1 MQKMLDQPLSC
12 GGQLIYGNYIFFFF
26 NVSESCRYLG
36 KELTRKRKQTVQRP

>member
-12 GGQLIYGNYIFFFF
+12 GRQLIYGNYIFF

-36 KELTRKRKQTVQRP
+36 KEPTRKRKQTVQRP